1 MDSVG
6 SSAVKV
12 WVDPPVDDAVRDA
25 LAHALLHET
34 GDAYAGYG
42 EPWRRAA
49 LEDAV
54 SRAEDESGYAPS
66 PRSTR
71 GATRA

>member
-6 SSAVKV
+6 SSGVEV
-12 WVDPPVDDAVRDA
+12 SVDPPVDEAVRDA
-25 LAHALLHET
+25 LAEALSHES
-34 GDAYAGYG
+34 GDAYAGYRDG
-42 EPWRRAA
+42 WRRAA
-49 LEDAV
+49 LEDGV
-54 SRAEDESGYAPS
+54 SRAEDETGYALS